1 MGQEPNSTAPLISI
15 ESNVTDFVAAVDD
28 QKLYIRSLVS
38 MKIKLISTFYHKM
51 VFYIIKSNFKVP
63 QVHGDAWVSFD
74 DKLCITPGPM
84 STQRAFEITPEAPD
98 NAVKKIDD

>member
-1 MGQEPNSTAPLISI
+1 
-15 ESNVTDFVAAVDD
+15 
-28 QKLYIRSLVS
+28 

-84 STQRAFEITPEAPD
+84 YTQRAFEITPEAPD
-98 NAVKKIDD
+98 NAVKKIDDRIELF